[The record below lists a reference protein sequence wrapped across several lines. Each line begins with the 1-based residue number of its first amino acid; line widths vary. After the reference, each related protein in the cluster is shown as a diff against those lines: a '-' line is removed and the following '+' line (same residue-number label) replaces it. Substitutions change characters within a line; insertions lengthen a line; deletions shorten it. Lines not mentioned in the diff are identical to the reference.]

1 MLRFGYAP
9 GFSAGA
15 VAAGGTLKC
24 LIPPSIIMILY
35 SITAKTFIFDL
46 FIAALLPAL
55 IAITLNMLA
64 IAIVVRLDPKQAP
77 VGPRL
82 RWPERWAALQAAG
95 PVLVLMLSIFGGLY
109 SGILTVNE
117 AASFAAVLSLVF
129 AVARGRL
136 DRASFW
142 LGLRETATA
151 TAMIYFMIIGA
162 TVFTSFVTLVR
173 IPEALIALISQLNL
187 SPLSIIFVLLLTY
200 LVLGAVFDEI
210 SAMLITLPFV
220 LPIVIKLGYDP
231 VWWGILNVVI
241 IELGM
246 IIPPIG
252 LIVFIMYGMRP
263 DIPLATIYRGV
274 TPFIIADLV
283 LLALLTI
290 FPRLTTLLL

>member
-1 MLRFGYAP
+1 MKFLKTLFGIGPDPRAAMIPLYISVVAEARQPAWYAEMGVPDTLDGRFD
-9 GFSAGA
+9 
-15 VAAGGTLKC
+15 
-24 LIPPSIIMILY
+24 MI
-35 SITAKTFIFDL
+35 
-46 FIAALLPAL
+46 
-55 IAITLNMLA
+55 
-64 IAIVVRLDPKQAP
+64 
-77 VGPRL
+77 
-82 RWPERWAALQAAG
+82 
-95 PVLVLMLSIFGGLY
+95 
-109 SGILTVNE
+109 
-117 AASFAAVLSLVF
+117 AAVLSLVF